1 MKRKVRLIVLLCVL
15 VVAVG
20 AAVAVSTIEEQRE
33 AIRESG
39 EVVLEIPTDDAT
51 ALSWEY
57 EDTSLSFRDE
67 GEGWLYDG
75 DEAFPVDDEKI
86 SELLEPF
93 SAMSAAFTIE
103 DVTDYG
109 QYGLEDPLCTIEI
122 TAGGTDYTI
131 SVGDYS
137 SLDYQRYVS
146 TGDGNVYLVADDPM
160 DYYSCTLDDLILNDT
175 IPSFGGATA
184 VSFEGEEN
192 YEIVRDESGEYSYRA
207 DDVYFTE
214 RGGEYVPLDTSK
226 VDTYLQLINTLAL
239 DDYATYNATDEEIA
253 EYGLDSPEL
262 TVTVEYPERDET
274 GEETG
279 ESLTFALS
287 VSRAAADKS
296 SPWDED
302 EAEEA
307 ASDYDSAEATETPSD
322 EDAVAY
328 VRVGDSQ
335 IIYIITY
342 DTFRSLMSASYN
354 DLRHAEVLS
363 AEFEDVAAIDITLE
377 GEEYAITSALVEED
391 GEEQRVFY
399 LGGEEISIS
408 SLESALTALSASE
421 FTDEEP
427 GGALEIALTA
437 TLVSDEAE
445 NGESA
450 GDDVGE
456 EAAAG
461 PSIEIEL
468 YRVDGESCLAVV
480 DGESFALVPRSS
492 AVDLIEAVNAIVLG

>member
-226 VDTYLQLINTLAL
+226 VDTYLQLLNTLTL
-239 DDYATYNATDEEIA
+239 DD
-253 EYGLDSPEL
+253 
-262 TVTVEYPERDET
+262 
-274 GEETG
+274 
-279 ESLTFALS
+279 
-287 VSRAAADKS
+287 
-296 SPWDED
+296 
-302 EAEEA
+302 
-307 ASDYDSAEATETPSD
+307 
-322 EDAVAY
+322 
-328 VRVGDSQ
+328 
-335 IIYIITY
+335 
-342 DTFRSLMSASYN
+342 
-354 DLRHAEVLS
+354 
-363 AEFEDVAAIDITLE
+363 
-377 GEEYAITSALVEED
+377 
-391 GEEQRVFY
+391 
-399 LGGEEISIS
+399 
-408 SLESALTALSASE
+408 
-421 FTDEEP
+421 
-427 GGALEIALTA
+427 
-437 TLVSDEAE
+437 
-445 NGESA
+445 
-450 GDDVGE
+450 
-456 EAAAG
+456 
-461 PSIEIEL
+461 
-468 YRVDGESCLAVV
+468 
-480 DGESFALVPRSS
+480 
-492 AVDLIEAVNAIVLG
+492 